1 MCTRFFE
8 REAHLIAFASFSHDS
23 CKDERDLDKDNGFQ
37 RVSHFESRRSGFLTT
52 RPSLLHNLGRCLLRG
67 ISIYVVKATKSA
79 VRRYYTRHKQLA
91 GRCRSFLRC

>member
-1 MCTRFFE
+1 MCIRTFSNE
-8 REAHLIAFASFSHDS
+8 KYIVAFVSFSHDS

-37 RVSHFESRRSGFLTT
+37 RVSRFESRRSGFLTT

-79 VRRYYTRHKQLA
+79 VRRLLYA
-91 GRCRSFLRC
+91 S